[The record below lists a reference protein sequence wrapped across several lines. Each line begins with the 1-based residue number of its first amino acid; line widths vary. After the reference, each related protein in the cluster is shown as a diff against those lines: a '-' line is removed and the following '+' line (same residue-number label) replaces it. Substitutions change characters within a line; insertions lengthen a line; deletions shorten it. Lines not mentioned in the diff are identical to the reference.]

1 MATTRIEAAGGFYT
15 RAPRFSDAAA
25 AMRMAH
31 PDREVQFVFDQPEC
45 LVGQHGPQILL
56 MHHTWIDGE
65 EQLLV
70 THRDREEFPLFCLHE
85 LTYSGDA
92 VTESRYISVAGE
104 HLGELGLA
112 VERMRRVTEDYDA

>member
-1 MATTRIEAAGGFYT
+1 
-15 RAPRFSDAAA
+15 
-25 AMRMAH
+25 MRVAH

-45 LVGQHGPQILL
+45 LVGQHGRQVLL

-70 THRDREEFPLFCLHE
+70 THRDREEFPLFSLHE
-85 LTYSGDA
+85 LTYGGDA
-92 VTESRYISVAGE
+92 VFEHRYIDVTGE

-112 VERMRRVTEDYDA
+112 VERMRRVAEGNDT